1 MAATNTH
8 AAFYAGWPKAW
19 TVFNLAMD
27 VYGADADNGKDA

>member
-19 TVFNLAMD
+19 TAFNLAKD
-27 VYGADADNGKDA
+27 VYGADAANGKDA